1 MKSDRQYLDL
11 FLSHLP
17 AYYGCLRLVYDHIDQ
32 SGEAGRLPSLF
43 NARRMF
49 SRKWYLYAQRSAQ
62 ADRETL
68 YQTGMDRAS
77 RSLRR
82 HYRKQS
88 AMKAGGETS

>member
-17 AYYGCLRLVYDHIDQ
+17 AYYGCLRLIYDHIDQ

-49 SRKWYLYAQRSAQ
+49 SRKWHQHTQRVAPE
-62 ADRETL
+62 DREAL
-68 YQTGMDRAS
+68 YEAGMDRAYS
-77 RSLRR
+77 SLRR
-82 HYRKQS
+82 HYRKRS
-88 AMKAGGETS
+88 AMKAGGEAS